1 MLPALKTPACEPRTA
16 PSASRSPATSAS
28 SEPSPASTRQPSR
41 DDPIT
46 TPPTASAKTCLRRR
60 NARLPGIICRRLQ
73 ITADLYAGPGRPV
86 WLAART
92 EQGVMWCQGVLDYPS
107 HRPMFGCG
115 KPLSAARD
123 RIEDAAGDAATRT
136 SSSAGRWELGERWP
150 SSSLRTLGP
159 RSPRSSRLPRPI
171 ADSLRG
177 GEMSDQ
183 AAPAAVAPL
192 RLGAFRGLGLRCWSP
207 APVWPHPAGANLEG
221 VSPVSS
227 RNSGARCA
235 WSAWPYG
242 S

>member
-92 EQGVMWCQGVLDYPS
+92 EQGVMWCQGVLDYPP
-107 HRPMFGCG
+107 HRPMFRLREAPQRRSGQDRGCCRRCRDPHELIG
-115 KPLSAARD
+115 WAVGVGRALAKLITQNAWAKITQELTAPAAHR
-123 RIEDAAGDAATRT
+123 
-136 SSSAGRWELGERWP
+136 
-150 SSSLRTLGP
+150 
-159 RSPRSSRLPRPI
+159 RLPT
-171 ADSLRG
+171 G